1 MHERGVLQVFASPA
15 RVCILAPSGEAA
27 TRLGEALAL
36 PNVPR
41 WIPTADQITRED
53 DLILVMDWPR
63 GNLAACAAARART
76 TVPIIILSAAP
87 SSSATVRL
95 LGAGAD
101 LVLPRSVD
109 PGELQARIRALL
121 RRQLTPSDADVFHTL
136 RLSDS
141 SL

>member
-1 MHERGVLQVFASPA
+1 MFVSTA
-15 RVCILAPSGEAA
+15 RVCILAPSEEAA

-41 WIPTADQITRED
+41 WIPTADRITGED
-53 DLILVMDWPR
+53 DLILVMDWPQT
-63 GNLAACAAARART
+63 NLAACAAVRTRT
-76 TVPIIILSAAP
+76 TAPVIVLSADP
-87 SSSATVRL
+87 CRATVRL

-101 LVLPRSVD
+101 LVLPRNVD

-121 RRQLTPSDADVFHTL
+121 RRQRTPSAADAFHTL
-136 RLSDS
+136 RLPNS